1 MATTLEIRNNAAFMI
16 AEIRLVDSSEE
27 LRHSQVDE
35 RVGVCPLLTILVIEI
50 SLVHD
55 FAIVDLRLDRV
66 HCHYR

>member
-1 MATTLEIRNNAAFMI
+1 MI